1 MNSSALP
8 LLAVLAGALTGAG
21 LFVFIAAIRGLPP
34 KARSQGPSALE
45 RAVKDMFSIRGAI
58 AVIVGILVLLI
69 TRWVVAG
76 IGMALLAYSWHSLS
90 GAASERKAMARLE
103 GLATWTESLR
113 DTIAGAVGLEQAIP
127 ASIRVADGSI
137 REPLARLVDRLHTR
151 VPMHVALRRFAEDL
165 DDPSADMI
173 IAALI
178 INSRLRGPGLR
189 DLLGAL
195 ADSVREELDMRRK
208 INSSRRSTRRSV
220 QIVIAVSVLMAIFL
234 AVLDH
239 RFLEPYDSVFGQ
251 LVLAVIVGIYAL
263 GIIWLRKLARF
274 DMPQRLLGT
283 ASSTA
288 QAPSTPAMS
297 PGGDPETVAAWRA
310 GNGRCGVIPA
320 LVVGAVTGLAV
331 FLLIFALIPRR
342 AGLVRRIAAFDAG
355 RPAALRPASYPGDGR
370 ESAFSKR
377 LGAALA
383 RFCAEQGWEFRSL
396 RSNLSLVGKS
406 FENYLATKVLLGL
419 FGLVFPPIVLI
430 GIGLAGVH
438 LSIIV
443 PVWAGLVFAAIFFF
457 MPDIELRQQ
466 VEKRQRDFRH
476 AIGAFLDLVAM
487 NLSGGRGVPEAL
499 MAASEIGDGWAFWR
513 IRDALANAR
522 ITGQTP
528 WQALGVLGEE
538 VQVNELKDL
547 SAALSL
553 VAEDGAKVRESL
565 TARAVSLRRRELADL
580 EGQAGEKSQSML
592 LAQMLLA
599 AAFLIFLMYPAV
611 HLLLQA

>member
-1 MNSSALP
+1 
-8 LLAVLAGALTGAG
+8 
-21 LFVFIAAIRGLPP
+21 
-34 KARSQGPSALE
+34 
-45 RAVKDMFSIRGAI
+45 
-58 AVIVGILVLLI
+58 
-69 TRWVVAG
+69 
-76 IGMALLAYSWHSLS
+76 
-90 GAASERKAMARLE
+90 
-103 GLATWTESLR
+103 
-113 DTIAGAVGLEQAIP
+113 
-127 ASIRVADGSI
+127 
-137 REPLARLVDRLHTR
+137 
-151 VPMHVALRRFAEDL
+151 
-165 DDPSADMI
+165 
-173 IAALI
+173 
-178 INSRLRGPGLR
+178 
-189 DLLGAL
+189 
-195 ADSVREELDMRRK
+195 
-208 INSSRRSTRRSV
+208 
-220 QIVIAVSVLMAIFL
+220 
-234 AVLDH
+234 
-239 RFLEPYDSVFGQ
+239 
-251 LVLAVIVGIYAL
+251 
-263 GIIWLRKLARF
+263 
-274 DMPQRLLGT
+274 
-283 ASSTA
+283 
-288 QAPSTPAMS
+288 
-297 PGGDPETVAAWRA
+297 
-310 GNGRCGVIPA
+310 VIPA

-342 AGLVRRIAAFDAG
+342 AGLARRIAAFDAG

-383 RFCAEQGWEFRSL
+383 GFCAEQGWEFRSL

-419 FGLVFPPIVLI
+419 FGLIFPPIVLL

>member
-1 MNSSALP
+1 M
-8 LLAVLAGALTGAG
+8 
-21 LFVFIAAIRGLPP
+21 
-34 KARSQGPSALE
+34 
-45 RAVKDMFSIRGAI
+45 
-58 AVIVGILVLLI
+58 
-69 TRWVVAG
+69 
-76 IGMALLAYSWHSLS
+76 
-90 GAASERKAMARLE
+90 
-103 GLATWTESLR
+103 
-113 DTIAGAVGLEQAIP
+113 
-127 ASIRVADGSI
+127 
-137 REPLARLVDRLHTR
+137 DRLHTR
-151 VPMHVALRRFAEDL
+151 VPMHVALRRFADDL

-189 DLLGAL
+189 ALLGAL

-208 INSSRRSTRRSV
+208 VNAGRRSTRRSV
-220 QIVIAVSVLMAIFL
+220 QIVIAVSVGMAIVL

-239 RFLEPYDSVFGQ
+239 AFLAPYDGVSGQ
-251 LVLAVIVGIYAL
+251 LVLVVIGAIYARRDL
-263 GIIWLRKLARF
+263 
-274 DMPQRLLGT
+274 
-283 ASSTA
+283 
-288 QAPSTPAMS
+288 
-297 PGGDPETVAAWRA
+297 VAAPAGHLRDAAAAARHRPAGSALRPGRRA
-310 GNGRCGVIPA
+310 RGRRRLAGRRRMNGPRRCARCGMIPA
-320 LVVGAVTGLAV
+320 LVVGAVTGLAL

-342 AGLVRRIAAFDAG
+342 VGLARRIAAFDAG
-355 RPAALRPASYPGDGR
+355 RAPALRAVAYPGDGK

-383 RFCAEQGWEFRSL
+383 RFCAEQGWEFRSAARQPRPWSASPSRTTSRP
-396 RSNLSLVGKS
+396 RSCSG
-406 FENYLATKVLLGL
+406 FLGL
-419 FGLVFPPIVLI
+419 IFPPIVLV

-438 LSIIV
+438 LSVII
-443 PVWAGLVFAAIFFF
+443 PVWVGLVFAAMFFF
-457 MPDIELRQQ
+457 LPDLELRQQ
-466 VEKRQRDFRH
+466 VDKRRRDFRH

-499 MAASEIGDGWAFWR
+499 MAASEIGEGWAFWR

-580 EGQAGEKSQSML
+580 EGQAGETV
-592 LAQMLLA
+592 AVDAGGADA
-599 AAFLIFLMYPAV
+599 AGGARSWSS
-611 HLLLQA
+611 